1 MAVFAAHRV
10 KSCPRCARPIEVG
23 DQITSY
29 RPISGGMRRWA
40 HNACGSAPA
49 PMPVGQP
56 EEPEYVNPEY
66 EAPTPPAPQRERVEV
81 KSEELQAAIQRLM
94 ELMVKGDTETAAFAE
109 KSAKAAFERATQYT
123 VGALAGLKEQ
133 TVDALSER
141 CKDMVLQAVK
151 GLPLLKT
158 LEITSGGQVIRKME
172 GEVFHVRFDRVI
184 KMAKKRKNIMLVGP
198 TGCGKTHLAEQVS
211 TALFG
216 PDKFSPISCTAGLT
230 EGKVTGRAVPCVTT
244 GKMVYI
250 PAEFVTRFETGGV
263 ALLDEFDACDPNV
276 ALVLN
281 AAIANGYMPL
291 MDRPE
296 NPIAKRHPD
305 FVCIAACNTWGTGA
319 DRKYCGR
326 GQMDEATLDRFRACM
341 VTCEYSEPVERRLC
355 PDAKLYATF
364 TGWREKIFEYGLERV
379 LSTRFMK
386 DAYELLATGPAEDRL
401 TMEEIEES
409 FFGGW
414 RDEEVIKVLGR
425 RVRPA

>member
-1 MAVFAAHRV
+1 MPVFASMKV
-10 KSCPRCARPIEVG
+10 KSCPRCSQPIEVG
-23 DQITSY
+23 QQITPY
-29 RPISGGMRRWA
+29 RSATGGVRRWA
-40 HNACGSAPA
+40 HTGCGSAPA
-49 PMPVGQP
+49 PLPR
-56 EEPEYVNPEY
+56 
-66 EAPTPPAPQRERVEV
+66 PTPPEFEPDPIPAPEHKVERVEV
-81 KSEELQAAIQRLM
+81 RSEELQEAIQRLM
-94 ELMVKGDTETAAFAE
+94 ELMVKGDVQTAEFAE
-109 KSAKAAFERATQYT
+109 KTASATFERARQYT
-123 VGALAGLKEQ
+123 A
-133 TVDALSER
+133 DALQGVKDSVTESVSEQCR
-141 CKDMVLQAVK
+141 QMVLDAVK

-158 LEITSGGQVIRKME
+158 LEIKYEGVTVRKME
-172 GEVFHVRFDRVI
+172 GEVFHDRFETVI
-184 KMAKKRKNIMLVGP
+184 KRAKKRKNIMLVGP

-211 TALFG
+211 MALFG

-230 EGKVTGRAVPCVTT
+230 EAKVTGRAVPCVTT

-250 PAEFVTRFETGGV
+250 PAEFVTRYENGGL

-281 AAIANGYMPL
+281 AAISNGYMPL

-296 NPIAKRHPD
+296 NPIAKKHPD

-341 VTCEYSEPVERRLC
+341 VECEYSEAVERRLC
-355 PDAKLYATF
+355 PDRKLYETF
-364 TGWREKIFEYGLERV
+364 AGWRAKIFQYGLERI
-379 LSTRFMK
+379 LSTRFIK
-386 DAYELLATGPAEDRL
+386 DAYELLATGPDEDRL

-425 RVRPA
+425 RIRKAA